1 MKESIF
7 FIIIVILV
15 VTANFIWVDK
25 KYISEPPKEKIEES
39 KIQYVEIA
47 GKKIKVEVVAT
58 PEARVLGLSG
68 REGLKEDEGLLFIF
82 PNSAAHLFWMKDM
95 KFSIDIIWLDADG
108 RVVYIKKN
116 ARPESYPEVFKPEQ
130 NAKYV
135 LEVLAGFSDKNNLKD
150 GDGVEFVF

>member
-1 MKESIF
+1 MKESLF
-7 FIIIVILV
+7 FIVVVVLI

-25 KYISEPPKEKIEES
+25 KYVSLSPKEKIEES

-47 GKKIKVEVVAT
+47 GKRIKVEVVAT
-58 PEARVLGLSG
+58 PEARALGLSG
-68 REGLKEDEGLLFIF
+68 RERLKEDEGLLFIF

-95 KFSIDIIWLDADG
+95 KFSIDIIWLDEDG

-150 GDGVEFVF
+150 GNGIEFIP